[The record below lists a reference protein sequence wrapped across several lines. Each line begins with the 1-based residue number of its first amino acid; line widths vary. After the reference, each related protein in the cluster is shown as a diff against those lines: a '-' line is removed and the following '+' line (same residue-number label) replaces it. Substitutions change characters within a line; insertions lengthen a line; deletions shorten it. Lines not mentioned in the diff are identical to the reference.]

1 MKPGKFVQFGAGN
14 IGRSFIGRL
23 FCAAGYETVF
33 VDVDPGLVAR
43 LNSSAAYRVIVK
55 ANDRPDLALEV
66 GPVRAVNGR
75 DAEAV
80 RREVREASYAATS
93 VGLAGLPSVI
103 GAMVPGLLDRRA
115 AGKPPLDI
123 VIAENLR
130 SGADFFRAELARRL
144 GPDEDLDGLVGLVE
158 TSIGKMV
165 PIMPKAALEADPLQ
179 LFSESYDTLIVDA
192 RAWKG
197 QPPRI
202 PGLKLVDNIGAW
214 VDRKLF
220 VHNMGHAAT
229 AYLGWRADPGI
240 AYIWQALELP
250 GVAGAVR
257 AAMMES
263 ARALNAVYPADLA
276 LPELEDHVDDLLS
289 RFKNRALGDT
299 VHRVGRDLGRKLA
312 RDDRLVGACLLA
324 ARQGLGFGHIAAAA
338 RAAFSF
344 KAPDEAGE
352 IYRLDRDFHARWE
365 GADLAAILAGACGLD
380 PAEPTD
386 AKVARAIAEA

>member
-1 MKPGKFVQFGAGN
+1 MKAGKFVQFGAGN

-43 LNSSAAYRVIVK
+43 LNFSAAYRVVVK

-80 RREVREASYAATS
+80 RQEIREASYAATS

-103 GAMVPGLLDRRA
+103 GAMAPGLLDRRA
-115 AGKPPLDI
+115 TGKPPLDI

-130 SGADFFRAELARRL
+130 SGAAFFRAELGRRL
-144 GPDEDLDGLVGLVE
+144 GSGEDIDSLVGLVE

-179 LFSESYDTLIVDA
+179 LFAEPYDTLIVDA
-192 RAWKG
+192 RGWKG
-197 QPPRI
+197 QAPLL

-220 VHNMGHAAT
+220 VHNLGHAAT
-229 AYLGWRADPGI
+229 AYLGWRAEPGI
-240 AYIWQALELP
+240 TYIWQALEVP
-250 GVAGAVR
+250 GVAEAVR

-263 ARALNAVYPADLA
+263 AQALSAVYPADLA

-289 RFKNRALGDT
+289 RFRNRALGDT
-299 VHRVGRDLGRKLA
+299 VHRVGRDLARKLA

-324 ARQGLGFGHIAAAA
+324 ARQGLAYGHIAAAT
-338 RAAFSF
+338 RAALSF

-352 IYRLDRDFHARWE
+352 IFRLDRDFHARWA
-365 GADLAAILAGACGLD
+365 GANLATILAGACGLD
-380 PAEPTD
+380 SSDLLD
-386 AKVARAIAEA
+386 AKVARAIGDA